1 MRAAAMAA
9 GSWQGGG
16 WGGGWGDG
24 GWGEGSDAP
33 DWGGSEA
40 AKEERFE
47 AAKEEPEEEA
57 DVPMVDDDAGETAA
71 RVKAELAKSG
81 AVKRERGERGGANR
95 PSRMRYFSKKSGATM
110 PASAP
115 RPPPGEGHLRPEDR
129 SVPWQ
134 RRWLLEKAVHTSK
147 TAAVDFEKMK
157 DMLFKWESI
166 DNWKWCGVLRVKSV
180 SRAPKRV

>member
-1 MRAAAMAA
+1 
-9 GSWQGGG
+9 
-16 WGGGWGDG
+16 
-24 GWGEGSDAP
+24 
-33 DWGGSEA
+33 
-40 AKEERFE
+40 
-47 AAKEEPEEEA
+47 
-57 DVPMVDDDAGETAA
+57 MVDDDAGETAA
-71 RVKAELAKSG
+71 RVKAELAQSG

-134 RRWLLEKAVHTSK
+134 RRWLLEKAVHTGK